1 MLKNILKYHFCVYLI
16 FPIYALN
23 FMWLVLKNVAFSFRK
38 SNTQVQCCRNCC
50 ETNDNENLNDES
62 FKHTHKNKKATQ

>member
-1 MLKNILKYHFCVYLI
+1 
-16 FPIYALN
+16 
-23 FMWLVLKNVAFSFRK
+23 MWLVLKNVAFSFRK